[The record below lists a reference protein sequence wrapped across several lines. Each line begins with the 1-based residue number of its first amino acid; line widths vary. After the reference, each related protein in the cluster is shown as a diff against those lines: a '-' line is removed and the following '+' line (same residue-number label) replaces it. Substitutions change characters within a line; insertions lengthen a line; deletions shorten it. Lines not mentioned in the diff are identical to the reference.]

1 MRARARL
8 VDPGQTGTDPAGDET
23 PIVDGAVFLDAS
35 AAIRSTCELV
45 TLRPWPSSAG
55 DPAAPYGQE
64 LFLERGLEFGN
75 GSTEWISL
83 GYFRLE
89 DVEQE
94 SAPAGALRLVGSDRM
109 AGIVDARLMAP
120 RQFPASSTRAAV
132 VAELVGDVY
141 PAAVIEWDSGSLE
154 PIGRQLIAEE
164 DRYAALLDVVTSAG
178 KVCFFDYRGVLVIRD
193 SPDTGAPVA
202 ELNAG
207 EGGIVVTLARSL
219 SRRGV
224 VNAVVATGEAPDE
237 GAPVRAVAVDA
248 EPSSP
253 TYFYGPFGPVP
264 EFYSSPLLTGVSQAA
279 KAARTILERSL
290 GIPYRVNLSAVPNP
304 ALEPLDPVTVTYPA
318 TLTAPAR
325 SELHVLST
333 LTVPLIAAAPLEA
346 TTREQTLTTIGEL

>member
-8 VDPGQTGTDPAGDET
+8 VTPGQTGTNPSGVET

-45 TLRPWPSSAG
+45 SLRPWPASSD

-64 LFLERGLEFGN
+64 LFLERGIEFGN

-89 DVEQE
+89 DTEQE
-94 SAPAGALRLVGSDRM
+94 SAPVGALRLVGSDRM
-109 AGIVDARLMAP
+109 AGIVDGRLMAP
-120 RQFPASSTRAAV
+120 RQFAATATRAAV
-132 VAELVGDVY
+132 VDELVREVY
-141 PAAVIEWDSGSLE
+141 PDAVIEWDSGELVQL
-154 PIGRQLIAEE
+154 GRQVIAEE
-164 DRYAALLDVVTSAG
+164 DRHAVLLDVVTSAG

-193 SPDTGAPVA
+193 APDAGAPVA

-207 EGGIVVTLARSL
+207 EGGVLVTLGRSL

-224 VNAVVATGEAPDE
+224 TNAVVASGEAPDT
-237 GAPVRAVAVDA
+237 GPPARGVAVDA
-248 EPSSP
+248 DPSSP

-264 EFYSSPLLTGVSQAA
+264 EFYSSPLLITDQQAA
-279 KAARTILERSL
+279 NAARSILSRSL

-304 ALEPLDPVTVTYPA
+304 ALEPLDPVTITYPA
-318 TLTAPAR
+318 TLTAAAR
-325 SELHVLST
+325 SELHILST

-346 TTREQTLTTIGEL
+346 TTREQTLATIGEL